1 MQRLLI
7 VFLAAF
13 DAVIAAAVGIAVV
26 LAPLTLLWVVGI
38 GAPDWS
44 ALWPA
49 TGAIWQL
56 GHLVPLAMH
65 LPTEYLAAAGIPED
79 AASFSLSLAP
89 LALAGSTAVFAA
101 RSGARAGRSG
111 HWAVGVLSSGVVFA
125 AASAVIA
132 LTARTPIAA
141 PQLWQAVLLPTLVY
155 LLPSL
160 AGAVGTAWR
169 DAPGL
174 LAQLRHALTDL
185 PGSWPEAPALML
197 RGAAVT
203 LIAMIGLGALTV
215 VGGLIFRGD
224 EVIALFQA
232 GNFDAI
238 GVIVVAL
245 AQLAY
250 LPTLVLWGAA
260 FLAGPGFAVGAGTAV
275 SPAGTQL
282 GVVPGLPVLG
292 ALPESASPWLLALVL
307 LPIAAGALAGWMLR
321 ARLATPAHRS
331 DLGLRAG
338 LAVGVAALSAAGAA
352 LLGWLSSGAIGPGRL
367 AEVGP
372 QPGPF
377 ALAFG
382 LEVLVGAAIILLT
395 PQRTPHPAAAHAPA
409 PESRRVD
416 PAPTADAA
424 VRDVPRDPSRL
435 EDENDTAP
443 IEPVPIERGL
453 LASSEDETD
462 TAPIDPGFLGRD

>member
-1 MQRLLI
+1 M
-7 VFLAAF
+7 
-13 DAVIAAAVGIAVV
+13 
-26 LAPLTLLWVVGI
+26 
-38 GAPDWS
+38 
-44 ALWPA
+44 
-49 TGAIWQL
+49 
-56 GHLVPLAMH
+56 
-65 LPTEYLAAAGIPED
+65 
-79 AASFSLSLAP
+79 
-89 LALAGSTAVFAA
+89 
-101 RSGARAGRSG
+101 
-111 HWAVGVLSSGVVFA
+111 
-125 AASAVIA
+125 
-132 LTARTPIAA
+132 
-141 PQLWQAVLLPTLVY
+141 
-155 LLPSL
+155 
-160 AGAVGTAWR
+160 
-169 DAPGL
+169 
-174 LAQLRHALTDL
+174 
-185 PGSWPEAPALML
+185 
-197 RGAAVT
+197 
-203 LIAMIGLGALTV
+203 
-215 VGGLIFRGD
+215 
-224 EVIALFQA
+224 
-232 GNFDAI
+232 
-238 GVIVVAL
+238 
-245 AQLAY
+245 
-250 LPTLVLWGAA
+250 
-260 FLAGPGFAVGAGTAV
+260 GAGTAV

-338 LAVGVAALSAAGAA
+338 LAVGVAALSGAGAA

-372 QPGPF
+372 EPGPF

-395 PQRTPHPAAAHAPA
+395 PQRPLHPEVAPA
-409 PESRRVD
+409 LEPRRAD

-424 VRDVPRDPSRL
+424 IRDVPRDPNRL